1 MSQQCFTTAQQPDT
15 EEPDLRN
22 APHPNRLRAAYDE
35 LDPRAA
41 VVLSI
46 FSLLILTV
54 LVLSLGPYVLHA
66 LRWITQPEHST
77 IPAERLWNTIN
88 SPIHAYLAQHSTGL
102 AAGPRTLY
110 TAWAVAGVL
119 ILIRALRRGATVGVQ
134 LGAVVFGALTVA
146 MVWSGTNAQARPVAA
161 GLAALAWAVLAALAL
176 TGSWITTHLT
186 VVNQPAP
193 TAPATAP
200 APAPMPAPVIPVT
213 VQVPEPRIEAV
224 VVDVQRLQVDI
235 NGRRLTGGDTDQN

>member
-1 MSQQCFTTAQQPDT
+1 MSQQAFTTAQQPDT
-15 EEPDLRN
+15 EEPHLRN

-35 LDPRAA
+35 LDPRAVA
-41 VVLSI
+41 VLVL
-46 FSLLILTV
+46 FSLTLLTV
-54 LVLSLGPYVLHA
+54 LVLSLGPYVLHG

-77 IPAERLWNTIN
+77 VPASRLWSTIN
-88 SPIHAYLAQHSTGL
+88 QPIHRYLAEHSTGL

-110 TAWAVAGVL
+110 TAWAVAGAL
-119 ILIRALRRGATVGVQ
+119 ILIRALRQGATVGVQ
-134 LGAVVFGALTVA
+134 LGALVFGALTVG
-146 MVWSGTNAQARPVAA
+146 MVWSGTDTQARPVAA
-161 GLAALAWAVLAALAL
+161 GLTALAWAALAALAL

-193 TAPATAP
+193 AQPTTAPS
-200 APAPMPAPVIPVT
+200 PAPVIPVT

-235 NGRRLTGGDTDQN
+235 NGRRLTNGEDDHN